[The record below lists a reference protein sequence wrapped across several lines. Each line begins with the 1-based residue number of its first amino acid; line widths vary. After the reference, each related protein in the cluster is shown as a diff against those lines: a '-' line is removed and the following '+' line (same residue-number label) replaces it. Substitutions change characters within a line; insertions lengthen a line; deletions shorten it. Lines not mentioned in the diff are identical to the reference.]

1 MHRADPFRT
10 REKARS
16 ANPSGMRSEP
26 TRDPAQRQHLP
37 WRAVA
42 LVLPGNRGVW
52 AADRSNK
59 PVVHFGGKFRI
70 VDFAL
75 SNCVNSGIRRI
86 GVITQHKS
94 HSLQRHL
101 RRGWA
106 HLKSGADELV
116 DLLPTEQRKDA
127 EHGYRGTAD
136 AVLQNQAI
144 VDGVNADYVV
154 VIDGDHIYKMNYA
167 LMLADHVAK
176 GRECTVACIDLP
188 RDEACDVGV
197 VVVNQ
202 PWQITD
208 IGEGVAAPRTPD
220 SADRALVSMGV
231 YIFNAGYLAAELVRD
246 RADPASS
253 HDFAR
258 DIVPR
263 AVRSGD
269 AAAHLFARS
278 CVGSAPGAMPYWR
291 DVGTVDA
298 FWEANIDLTTVQ
310 PQLNLYDAH
319 WPIWTHQ
326 PQLAPAKFLHD
337 QADRRG
343 MAVNSVVAGGCIV
356 SGSVRRSVLFSEVCV
371 HSYASVEWSV
381 LLPGVDVG
389 RHARLHRV
397 VVERDCKIPE
407 GLVIGEDAVADAERF
422 SRSNGGV
429 TLVTAEMLER
439 LSSQPCAT
447 T

>member
-1 MHRADPFRT
+1 
-10 REKARS
+10 
-16 ANPSGMRSEP
+16 MRDH
-26 TRDPAQRQHLP
+26 TQRQHLP

-42 LVLPGNRGVW
+42 LVLPGGRGAL
-52 AADRSNK
+52 AAGCNAK
-59 PVVHFGGKFRI
+59 PAVHFGGKFRI

-101 RRGWA
+101 QRGWA
-106 HLKSGADELV
+106 FLKSGADELV

-144 VDGVNADYVV
+144 IDGVNAEYVV
-154 VIDGDHIYKMNYA
+154 VIDGDHVYKMNYA

-176 GRECTVACIDLP
+176 GRECTVACIDVP
-188 RDEACDVGV
+188 PGEPCAFGSM
-197 VVVNQ
+197 VVNDQ
-202 PWQITD
+202 WRITD
-208 IGEGVAAPRTPD
+208 VVETIAAPPRTPGG
-220 SADRALVSMGV
+220 AERLLASMGV
-231 YIFNAGYLAAELVRD
+231 YIFNAKYLAAALARD
-246 RADPASS
+246 TADPASS
-253 HDFAR
+253 HDFAK

-263 AVRSGD
+263 AVRNGD
-269 AAAHLFARS
+269 AAAHPFARS
-278 CVGSAPGAMPYWR
+278 CVGSAPGTTPYWR
-291 DVGTVDA
+291 DVATIDA
-298 FWEANIDLTTVQ
+298 YWEANIDLTAAQ
-310 PQLNLYDAH
+310 PRLNLYDVH

-326 PQLAPAKFLHD
+326 AQLAPAKFLHN
-337 QADRRG
+337 QPDRRG
-343 MAVNSVVAGGCIV
+343 MAVESLVAGGCIV
-356 SGSVRRSVLFSEVCV
+356 SGSVQRSVLFSEVRV

-397 VVERDCKIPE
+397 VVERDCTIPE

-422 SRSNGGV
+422 SRTDGGV

-439 LSSQPCAT
+439 LSTQPCAT